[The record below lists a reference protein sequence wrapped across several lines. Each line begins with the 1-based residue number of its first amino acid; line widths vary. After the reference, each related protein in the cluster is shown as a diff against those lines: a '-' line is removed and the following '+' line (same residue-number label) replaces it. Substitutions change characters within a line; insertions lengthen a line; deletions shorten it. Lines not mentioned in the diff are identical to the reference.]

1 MGVSSYFEFVT
12 VLFGWVVYDRLW
24 AVLNDTGIV
33 YLPFLVIVLR
43 NMLESRRAGD
53 DEGSAAIQSLKKS
66 ETDVVVAIVVMFLA
80 AVPFTE
86 VRLGEMSYVRPQLDC
101 AVEDRIARG
110 LEPAE
115 VPGTATGTA
124 YDAPLATLSGETGRI
139 PIWWGFVHVVSK
151 AVVAAG
157 TASIPCT
164 GDVVRLSMSLGGDTV
179 GDPLLL
185 REFADFTVDCHRPAV
200 SRMYN
205 GGPNGASAAAREQMD
220 YAGSAFF
227 LDTHGYYNVLY
238 SRRDRPAFPPN
249 PARDSGLDGV
259 HPTCREWWRDG
270 ANGLRARLLAEIDPE
285 TRDELVYD
293 ANALFRAEHPGASVA
308 ELEDMLLRKYLAHRS
323 GDRIGVSSVSY
334 EPGVAENYR
343 MGAAGRHGALGGV
356 VHATADVIDD
366 VLSMGAAGLGMV
378 LQGPGN
384 IAAGVAMREGMPIFL
399 ALLLMVFVA
408 VLPFSDGVL
417 ALRRDRAGD
426 ADAGVLRPAV
436 LLRAV
441 GHGVLGRQPPARGA
455 HRAGVG
461 AEGEPHPGAGG
472 AVGAALPLHRLP
484 DGLAGGD
491 RLGRRQGRVGDGRDV
506 EARRQHGARRAVGRR
521 HGGVRGE
528 GRRDQGGQAVT
539 GASEL
544 LVAAGEPA
552 VVRPEAALVVLA
564 GRLVR
569 FRAGPR
575 ERLVGARQERGQQA
589 PAEARSAAGRGALS
603 LSVVHGVSPKP
614 DAAGE

>member
-33 YLPFLVIVLR
+33 YVPFFVIVLK

-66 ETDVVVAIVVMFLA
+66 ETDVVVAIAVMFLA

-124 YDAPLATLSGETGRI
+124 YDAPLATLAGETGRV

-157 TASIPCT
+157 AASIPCT

-179 GDPLLL
+179 EDPLLL
-185 REFADFTVDCHRPAV
+185 RELGDFTVDCHRPAV
-200 SRMYN
+200 ARMHN
-205 GGPNGASAAAREQMD
+205 GGPSGATHEARRQMD

-227 LDTHGYYNVLY
+227 LDTNGYYDVLY

-249 PARDSGLDGV
+249 PARDAGLDGS

-270 ANGLRARLLAEIDPE
+270 ANGLRARLLAEIDQA

-293 ANALFRAEHPGASVA
+293 ANALFREEHPGASAA

-323 GDRIGVSSVSY
+323 GQRIGVSSVSY

-343 MGAAGRHGALGGV
+343 MGAAGQHGALGGAI
-356 VHATADVIDD
+356 HATADVVDD

-378 LQGPGN
+378 LQAPGN
-384 IAAGVAMREGMPIFL
+384 IAAGVALREGMPIFL

-408 VLPFSDGVL
+408 VLPFLMVFSRYDVSVLVTLTLVFFGLQFFYVLWGMAFWADNHLHEALTGPASAPRANPVQGLVALWVQRFLYLVFPMVWLVAIGWVGVKAEGLMGGFSKMADG
-417 ALRRDRAGD
+417 AARAAQSGGD
-426 ADAGVLRPAV
+426 AAV
-436 LLRAV
+436 
-441 GHGVLGRQPPARGA
+441 
-455 HRAGVG
+455 
-461 AEGEPHPGAGG
+461 
-472 AVGAALPLHRLP
+472 
-484 DGLAGGD
+484 
-491 RLGRRQGRVGDGRDV
+491 
-506 EARRQHGARRAVGRR
+506 
-521 HGGVRGE
+521 
-528 GRRDQGGQAVT
+528 
-539 GASEL
+539 
-544 LVAAGEPA
+544 
-552 VVRPEAALVVLA
+552 
-564 GRLVR
+564 
-569 FRAGPR
+569 
-575 ERLVGARQERGQQA
+575 
-589 PAEARSAAGRGALS
+589 SAA
-603 LSVVHGVSPKP
+603 KT
-614 DAAGE
+614 AATKGGKS

>member
-24 AVLNDTGIV
+24 SVLNDTGIV
-33 YLPFLVIVLR
+33 YLPFFVIVLK

-53 DEGSAAIQSLKKS
+53 DEGSAAVQSLKKS

-86 VRLGEMSYVRPQLDC
+86 VRLGEMSYVRPTLDC
-101 AVEDRIARG
+101 AVAERIDRGAEPGEVNG
-110 LEPAE
+110 L
-115 VPGTATGTA
+115 ATGTA

-157 TASIPCT
+157 TAAIPCT

-179 GDPLLL
+179 EDPLLL
-185 REFADFTVDCHRPAV
+185 RELADFTVDCHRPAV

-205 GGPNGASAAAREQMD
+205 GGPNGGSLEARRNMD
-220 YAGSAFF
+220 YPGSRFF

-238 SRRDRPAFPPN
+238 SRRDRPAFPRVDT
-249 PARDSGLDGV
+249 RDSGLEGS

-270 ANGLRARLLAEIDPE
+270 ANGLRARLLAEIDQA

-293 ANALFRAEHPGASVA
+293 AGAVFREEHPGSSVG

-343 MGAAGRHGALGGV
+343 MGAAGRHGALGGAI
-356 VHATADVIDD
+356 HATADVIDD

-384 IAAGVAMREGMPIFL
+384 IAAGVAVREGMPIFL

-408 VLPFSDGVL
+408 VLPFLMVFSRYDLTVLVTLTLVFFGLQFFYVLWGMAFWADNHLHEALTGPASAPKANPIQGLVALWVQRFLYIVFPMVWLVAIGWVGVKAEGL
-417 ALRRDRAGD
+417 MSGMSKMADSAARAAQSGGD
-426 ADAGVLRPAV
+426 A
-436 LLRAV
+436 
-441 GHGVLGRQPPARGA
+441 
-455 HRAGVG
+455 
-461 AEGEPHPGAGG
+461 
-472 AVGAALPLHRLP
+472 AA
-484 DGLAGGD
+484 
-491 RLGRRQGRVGDGRDV
+491 
-506 EARRQHGARRAVGRR
+506 
-521 HGGVRGE
+521 
-528 GRRDQGGQAVT
+528 
-539 GASEL
+539 
-544 LVAAGEPA
+544 
-552 VVRPEAALVVLA
+552 
-564 GRLVR
+564 
-569 FRAGPR
+569 
-575 ERLVGARQERGQQA
+575 
-589 PAEARSAAGRGALS
+589 SAAKTAATKGA
-603 LSVVHGVSPKP
+603 KR
-614 DAAGE
+614 